1 MTPRDIINQTLE
13 FGSPPRVARS
23 FHDSDMVS
31 IRYRLSSRHRD
42 WRRIREGYWER
53 TDEWGNKWA
62 RLDATSRG
70 QVVKGVLEDLDTLDA
85 YQFPDYSQ
93 PESYQQVR
101 NAREAQPD
109 KWLIGELPGFTF
121 GVAWRLLG
129 LEQYMLN
136 LLPRLA
142 ELRRLHDRIDA
153 LLMKMIARYA
163 ESGVDAV
170 MIWEDWGTQDRLMID
185 PALWQKEFFPRF
197 RTLCR
202 HAHEHDIRVVMHSCG
217 QVGDIIPGLIQA
229 GIDVLQFDQPDLH
242 GIDRLAILQQEYPVT
257 YWCPVDIQ
265 AALQSQDEAII
276 RAKAREMLDKLWRGR
291 GGFIAGYY
299 DDNPSIGLDPEW
311 QEYACDEF
319 VRHGEQGNY
328 N

>member
-1 MTPRDIINQTLE
+1 MTPRDIVNQTLE
-13 FGSPPRVARS
+13 FSSPQRVARS
-23 FHDSDMVS
+23 FHDSDIVS
-31 IRYRLSSRHRD
+31 IRYRLSSRHQD
-42 WRRIREGYWER
+42 WRQIRKDYWER

-70 QVVKGVLEDLDTLDA
+70 QVIKGVLEDLDTLEA

-93 PESYQQVR
+93 PESYHQVR
-101 NAREAQPD
+101 LERETRPEE
-109 KWLIGELPGFTF
+109 WLIGELPGFTF

-129 LEQYMLN
+129 LEQYLMN
-136 LLPRLA
+136 LLPRL
-142 ELRRLHDRIDA
+142 EQLRRLHDRIDA
-153 LLMKMIARYA
+153 LLMNMITRYS

-170 MIWEDWGTQDRLMID
+170 MIWEDWGTQDHLMID
-185 PALWQKEFFPRF
+185 PGLWEQEFFPRF
-197 RTLCR
+197 SALCR
-202 HAHEHDIRVVMHSCG
+202 QAHEQGIRVVMHSCG
-217 QVGDIIPGLIQA
+217 QVGDIIPGLIRA

-242 GIDRLAILQQEYPVT
+242 GISRLAEYQQDSPVT
-257 YWCPVDIQ
+257 FWCPVDIQ
-265 AALQSQDEAII
+265 TTLQSRDEAVI
-276 RAKAREMLDKLWRGR
+276 RAKAREMLDKLWRGQ

-319 VRHGEQGNY
+319 VRYGENSNY